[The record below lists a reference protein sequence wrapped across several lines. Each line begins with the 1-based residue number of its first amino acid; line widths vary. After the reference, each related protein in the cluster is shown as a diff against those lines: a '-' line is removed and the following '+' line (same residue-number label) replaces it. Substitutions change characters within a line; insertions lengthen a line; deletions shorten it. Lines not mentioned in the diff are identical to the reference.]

1 MHAMLASL
9 LTVMSALNPAVVFHN
24 LIDAFYRRAP
34 LVMGGWEGQDSA
46 TICASITTMP
56 ASHWF
61 MNMRDCEERI
71 FRKVDSYCVAVLL
84 TIIAIMLFGIV
95 LRIPNALSTLAS
107 DSYNRLTAAP
117 AKSLIPSSASIAASK
132 GAVTRQANIAKKEM
146 DALQNKVMADAGRS
160 FLVYL
165 WSLPPSVTVG
175 EAINNYAGKSNLLA
189 ACPTLVPPSPSPH
202 NLLED
207 N

>member
-1 MHAMLASL
+1 MQALLAVL
-9 LTVMSALNPAVVFHN
+9 LRVLHALNPATVFHH

-34 LVMGGWEGQDSA
+34 FLLGGWEGQDSA
-46 TICASITTMP
+46 SICASITTMP

-61 MNMRDCEERI
+61 LNMRDCEERI

-84 TIIAIMLFGIV
+84 TVIAIMCMGIIF
-95 LRIPNALSTLAS
+95 RIPNALSTIAS

-117 AKSLIPSSASIAASK
+117 AKPALLSPASIAATK
-132 GAVTRQANIAKKEM
+132 AAVTRQANNAKKDL
-146 DALQNKVMADAGRS
+146 DALTNKNMADASRS

-165 WSLPPSVTVG
+165 WSLPFSVTIG
-175 EAINNYAGKSNLLA
+175 EAINNYAAKANLLS
-189 ACPTLVPPSPSPH
+189 ACPALTTPSPNSL
-202 NLLED
+202 LLE